1 MASRIY
7 YYILFTSVGIGH
19 RKLRLREVKPLDQ
32 VMQIVGHRA
41 KIQAQSLAPGSM
53 SLTTSLFSLM
63 HHNLGVERKVYLLL
77 D

>member
-7 YYILFTSVGIGH
+7 YYIFFTSVGIGH

-41 KIQAQSLAPGSM
+41 KIQAQRVWL
-53 SLTTSLFSLM
+53 
-63 HHNLGVERKVYLLL
+63 LGLCL
-77 D
+77 